1 MQDLMYST
9 KLGLEDMGWGRTKL
23 RDIKEGGEALGII
36 LTCRKCRRQC
46 SYMNLSS
53 SLLEFGNMR
62 FPVVIACTW
71 ANKGPDTLRD

>member
-36 LTCRKCRRQC
+36 LTCRICRRQC
-46 SYMNLSS
+46 SNMNLSS
-53 SLLEFGNMR
+53 SSLEFSNGQ
-62 FPVVIACTW
+62 FPIVFASTW
-71 ANKGPDTLRD
+71 ANKKG